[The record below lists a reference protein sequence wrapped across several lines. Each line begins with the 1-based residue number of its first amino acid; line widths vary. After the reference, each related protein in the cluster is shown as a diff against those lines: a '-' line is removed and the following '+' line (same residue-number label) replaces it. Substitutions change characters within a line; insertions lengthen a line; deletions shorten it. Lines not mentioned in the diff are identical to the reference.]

1 MPKSVGAW
9 LAGLQDNDRIV
20 SRAAQS
26 AFRKVFPSEDKQQI
40 VWKVYQQP
48 ILEYC
53 RDAVLRE
60 SVQTLS
66 DERTASPDE
75 AEAKY
80 ARVIGAAI
88 LTVASALG
96 EEFPYS
102 TPGMTDISI
111 FRHPASR

>member
-20 SRAAQS
+20 SRAAQN
-26 AFRKVFPSEDKQQI
+26 AFQMVFPSEDKQRI

-53 RDAVLRE
+53 RDAVLKE

-66 DERTASPDE
+66 DERTASPDD

-80 ARVIGAAI
+80 TRVIGAAI

-96 EEFPYS
+96 KEFSYPS
-102 TPGMTDISI
+102 WGMTDISI
-111 FRHPASR
+111 HRHPGSR